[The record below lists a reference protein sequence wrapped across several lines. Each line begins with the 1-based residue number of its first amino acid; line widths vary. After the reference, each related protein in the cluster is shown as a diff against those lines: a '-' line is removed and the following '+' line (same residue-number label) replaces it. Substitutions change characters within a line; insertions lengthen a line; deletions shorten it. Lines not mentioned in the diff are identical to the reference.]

1 MNCIFMGTPLF
12 GKYILEKLSKIVN
25 IKLVLCQPDKP
36 SGRNKKIEIGEVK
49 KYSIENNLR
58 ILQPDK
64 IKGNISIIEE
74 IKKIKPDF
82 IFVAA
87 YGKILNKEVLDLP
100 KFGSI
105 NVHSS
110 LLPKYRGAAP
120 VNWSII
126 NGDKTTGVTIM
137 KMDEGMDTGDIILSK
152 KLDISA
158 YDNVE
163 TLTEKLAIV
172 GSNLI
177 EIFINNFK
185 NKGNEF
191 ESFPQNDAESS
202 TAPKMSKDISKIN
215 WEKDSNI
222 INNLIRGSYPWPG
235 ANCVDSNNQLINIWE
250 ANSNDKILGEPGEIK
265 KEDNKMFVCCGQ
277 GSIEILKIQKSGRKI
292 MSGINFLNGIKI
304 GEYKFS

>member
-1 MNCIFMGTPLF
+1 MGTPLF

-74 IKKIKPDF
+74 IKSIKPDF

-120 VNWSII
+120 INWSII

-137 KMDEGMDTGDIILSK
+137 KMDEGMDTGDIILSEE
-152 KLDISA
+152 LDIGEF
-158 YDNVE
+158 DNVE

-191 ESFPQNDAESS
+191 ESFAQNDAESS
-202 TAPKMSKDISKIN
+202 AAPKMSKDISKIN

-235 ANCVDSNNQLINIWE
+235 ANCVDSNDQLINIWE
-250 ANSNDKILGEPGEIK
+250 ANSNNKIFGEPGEIK
-265 KEDNKMFVCCGQ
+265 KEDNKMYVCCGK

>member
-1 MNCIFMGTPLF
+1 MGTPLF
-12 GKYILEKLSKIVN
+12 GRYILEKLSKIVN

-36 SGRNKKIEIGEVK
+36 SGRNKRIEIGEVK
-49 KYSIENNLR
+49 RYSIENNLR
-58 ILQPDK
+58 IIQPDK

-74 IKKIKPDF
+74 IKNIKPDF

-120 VNWSII
+120 INWSII

-137 KMDEGMDTGDIILSK
+137 KMDEGMDTGDIILSEE
-152 KLDISA
+152 LDIGEF
-158 YDNVE
+158 DNVE

-191 ESFPQNDAESS
+191 ESFAQNDAESS
-202 TAPKMSKDISKIN
+202 AAPKMSKDISKIN

-235 ANCVDSNNQLINIWE
+235 ANCVDSNDQLINIWE
-250 ANSNDKILGEPGEIK
+250 ANSNNKIFGEPGEIK
-265 KEDNKMFVCCGQ
+265 KEDNKMYVCCGK

>member
-12 GKYILEKLSKIVN
+12 GKYVLEKLSKIVN

-64 IKGNISIIEE
+64 IKNNSSIIQE
-74 IKKIKPDF
+74 IKNIKPDF

-250 ANSNDKILGEPGEIK
+250 ANSNDKIHGEPGEIK

>member
-12 GKYILEKLSKIVN
+12 GKYILERLVKIVN

-36 SGRNKKIEIGEVK
+36 SGRNQKVEFGEVK

-64 IKGNISIIEE
+64 IKNNSTIIQEV
-74 IKKIKPDF
+74 KNIKPDF

-87 YGKILNKEVLDLP
+87 YGKILNKEILDLP

-120 VNWSII
+120 INWSII

-137 KMDEGMDTGDIILSK
+137 KMDEGMDTGDIILSNEIN
-152 KLDISA
+152 ISDH
-158 YDNVE
+158 DNVE
-163 TLTEKLAIV
+163 TLTKKLAIV

-185 NKGNEF
+185 N
-191 ESFPQNDAESS
+191 
-202 TAPKMSKDISKIN
+202 
-215 WEKDSNI
+215 
-222 INNLIRGSYPWPG
+222 
-235 ANCVDSNNQLINIWE
+235 
-250 ANSNDKILGEPGEIK
+250 
-265 KEDNKMFVCCGQ
+265 
-277 GSIEILKIQKSGRKI
+277 
-292 MSGINFLNGIKI
+292 NG
-304 GEYKFS
+304 Y